1 MSAVAA
7 DEIRLGLRV
16 LVPLNT
22 AGSQYAEG
30 EIVWVSTDKRV
41 VEVRRGK
48 RKERSSCAASR
59 LRRV

>member
-1 MSAVAA
+1 MSGFAA
-7 DEIRLGLRV
+7 GELRV
-16 LVPLNT
+16 GQRCLVPTNT